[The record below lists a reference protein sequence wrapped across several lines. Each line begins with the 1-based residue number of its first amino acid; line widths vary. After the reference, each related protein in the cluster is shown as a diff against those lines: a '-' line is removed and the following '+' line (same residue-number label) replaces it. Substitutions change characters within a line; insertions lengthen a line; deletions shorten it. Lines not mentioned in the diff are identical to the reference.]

1 VNRNRKL
8 ISSKRPAEKA
18 QAMLGRGCIGQVEKI
33 AKSVKDQ
40 MFHLADLAAK
50 GNQLAAREIYIIP
63 SLGTHW
69 LDYLA
74 RKKPDLFLPIAA
86 SKMSWPMM
94 WGAHPEVVQHN
105 KAFAEYLKLGSGV
118 RINFSHVGKP
128 FSLKVPANQVA
139 MHLLR
144 LAQALRRAPIE
155 DWDVYEW
162 GLLGRVGRF
171 SGSPSNYS
179 VAHDAKQLRD
189 LEGWGQHK
197 GKRLPP
203 LSRGTVSEWK
213 PAMRE
218 LFWLVYG
225 ENFDEH
231 PHLQKLKR
239 AVMAHAKDG
248 SGKQGPGVVR
258 EAMLKKVLQAV
269 HSIAPLD

>member
-1 VNRNRKL
+1 
-8 ISSKRPAEKA
+8 
-18 QAMLGRGCIGQVEKI
+18 MLGRGCIGQVEKI
-33 AKSVKDQ
+33 AKSIKDK
-40 MFHLADLAAK
+40 MGHLMTLAAEGDDLAAH
-50 GNQLAAREIYIIP
+50 EMFSIP
-63 SLGTHW
+63 ALGIGW

-74 RKKPDLFLPIAA
+74 RKRPDLFLPIAA
-86 SKMSWPMM
+86 GKTSWPMM
-94 WGAHPEVVQHN
+94 WGAHREIVQHN
-105 KAFAEYLKLGSGV
+105 KAFAEYLTLGSDVG
-118 RINFSHVGKP
+118 INFSQVGKP
-128 FSLKVPANQVA
+128 FSLKVAANQVA

-171 SGSPSNYS
+171 SGPPSNYS
-179 VAHDAKQLRD
+179 VAHDPKQLRD

-203 LSRGTVSEWK
+203 LSRATVSEWK

-225 ENFDEH
+225 ENFEEH

-239 AVMAHAKDG
+239 AVMGHAKDYC
-248 SGKQGPGVVR
+248 GKQSPGVVR
-258 EAMLKKVLQAV
+258 EAMLRKALQAV